1 MCILQDT
8 MLTTM
13 LPTMFMRKVVQVS
26 ASLPLSLSA
35 CVCMYECMDMCMGM
49 WQLSE
54 AILQLKREF
63 VRYVSHEIRSPLN
76 VVHAGLE
83 LLRADLAAAGV
94 LPSFVGLLQDIYF
107 ASNTAI
113 EILNEMLQYEHI
125 DSGTF
130 KLECAA
136 VPMLRAFAG
145 RMDSFKFMLSKKN
158 IALHIEDLAQVSEFA
173 APVME
178 DPHPHP
184 LRLQGDRKRDRDSAA
199 ALSLDP
205 PPPPPNSLVL
215 FMDRFRVEQII
226 RNLITNAVKF
236 TPEGGN
242 VTIRFLAC
250 SEDLHQESAA
260 ANLLPL
266 QQLQVQHLPRQQH
279 LEAMA
284 PSSVTG
290 FTAEMLAPTQTF
302 LRIEVVDSGIGAMA
316 EIASPVPTI
325 PHLSLFLSL

>member
-1 MCILQDT
+1 MCVI
-8 MLTTM
+8 
-13 LPTMFMRKVVQVS
+13 
-26 ASLPLSLSA
+26 
-35 CVCMYECMDMCMGM
+35 
-49 WQLSE
+49 QLSE

-107 ASNTAI
+107 ASSAAI

-136 VPMLRAFAG
+136 VPMLQAFAG

-158 IALHIEDLAQVSEFA
+158 IALHVEDLALVSEFA
-173 APVME
+173 APNTITNTNNGNGRNG
-178 DPHPHP
+178 DGDGDGDGNRDLLLSSSSSSSSSSAASLLSPSPSRP
-184 LRLQGDRKRDRDSAA
+184 LPAPSATTTTTTQPSPSPDAAPANPAPPPAAAAADGSVAA
-199 ALSLDP
+199 ALGNPL
-205 PPPPPNSLVL
+205 LVL

-242 VTIRFLAC
+242 VTIRFLTC
-250 SEDLHQESAA
+250 SEKDEGGGGGEGEGEGAA
-260 ANLLPL
+260 PAPAPAASL
-266 QQLQVQHLPRQQH
+266 QHLPRQQH
-279 LEAMA
+279 LEPMA
-284 PSSVTG
+284 PDCVAG
-290 FTAEMLAPTQTF
+290 FSAEALAVTQTF
-302 LRIEVVDSGIGAMA
+302 LRIEVVDSGIG
-316 EIASPVPTI
+316 
-325 PHLSLFLSL
+325 